1 MLMHRS
7 IRNFNFPPVE
17 IELLKISSS
26 NSNPRSQN
34 YVQMP
39 KFIFF
44 FEKGKLGQLTGILL
58 SSVTGEWEIL
68 TLRGWGGEFE
78 PEM

>member
-1 MLMHRS
+1 MEPKLC
-7 IRNFNFPPVE
+7 
-17 IELLKISSS
+17 S
-26 NSNPRSQN
+26 NAL
-34 YVQMP
+34 P

-44 FEKGKLGQLTGILL
+44 FEKGKLGRLTGILL
-58 SSVTGEWEIL
+58 SSVTGEWEIW